1 MLGNKRVLGGNEG
14 EVTKVGLL
22 VLLVLLPQGVDT
34 VNHLLDQLNLGV
46 SEPVLVGDVV
56 GVSGLATRLSA
67 SSTGLQVQLLA
78 ASLQLVN
85 AVLGPARQVNV
96 DRGPHAST
104 KVGGAGVDVTELLA
118 KAEVLARLSLD
129 RVLDSLDTLGQPA
142 EHLPDSTSLLHG
154 DDTELILLVD
164 PDEEGLLSV
173 VEDATALGPV
183 ALHAGNSQVPVS
195 RHKQEM
201 VVNKLLANLLVHS
214 SQGVVLSSKVSREG
228 LDSVGHQLLNS
239 NTLILGDSGRQTKSI
254 NGATNTDPARVNG
267 DIRRNISLD
276 LANIHVR
283 CVPSRGADS
292 MVLLDQGVEHRGEVL
307 VRIPVTS
314 VDTTVLVVKLN
325 SASNGLSK
333 GESRGLGSDALKLV
347 PLFLGHMLGNKR
359 VLGGN
364 EGEVT
369 KVGLLVLLVLLPQGV
384 DTVNHLLDQLNLRV
398 SEPVLVGDVV
408 GEPSLAT
415 RLSLSS
421 TGLQVQLLAAS
432 LQLVNAVLGPAR
444 QVNVDGGPHA
454 STKVGGA
461 GVDVTE
467 PLIQTEVLARLL
479 LDRISNSL
487 DTLGQPGEHLLDITA
502 HLHGDDTELIL
513 LVDPDEEGL
522 LFVVEDSTA
531 LRPVALHAGNSQVP
545 VSRHEQE
552 VVINKLLTNLLI
564 HSSQRVVLSSQI
576 SREALDSI
584 DHQLLNSSTLLPGDS
599 GRQTKSINGTADT
612 DPARVNRGILNNI
625 ALELAH
631 IHVRGVPSRG
641 ADSMVLLDQGVEH
654 RGEVL
659 VRIPVTSVDTTVLVV
674 KVNSACDGLDE

>member
-1 MLGNKRVLGGNEG
+1 M
-14 EVTKVGLL
+14 
-22 VLLVLLPQGVDT
+22 
-34 VNHLLDQLNLGV
+34 
-46 SEPVLVGDVV
+46 
-56 GVSGLATRLSA
+56 
-67 SSTGLQVQLLA
+67 
-78 ASLQLVN
+78 
-85 AVLGPARQVNV
+85 
-96 DRGPHAST
+96 
-104 KVGGAGVDVTELLA
+104 
-118 KAEVLARLSLD
+118 
-129 RVLDSLDTLGQPA
+129 
-142 EHLPDSTSLLHG
+142 
-154 DDTELILLVD
+154 
-164 PDEEGLLSV
+164 
-173 VEDATALGPV
+173 
-183 ALHAGNSQVPVS
+183 
-195 RHKQEM
+195 
-201 VVNKLLANLLVHS
+201 
-214 SQGVVLSSKVSREG
+214 
-228 LDSVGHQLLNS
+228 
-239 NTLILGDSGRQTKSI
+239 LILGNTRRQTKSI

-384 DTVNHLLDQLNLRV
+384 DSINHLLDQLNLRV

-461 GVDVTE
+461 GMDVTE

-631 IHVRGVPSRG
+631 IHVRGVHSRG

-674 KVNSACDGLDE
+674 KVNSACDGLDEGEPGGLGLDSLELLPLLLGNILGSKRVLGLDGGERSVSLSRLGLPLAGTAREALVLLPQSIDTINHLLDQLNLGVSEPVLVGDVVGVSGLATRLST